1 MKKIITAVFMAAV
14 LTLAVADLV
23 SAAGNIVASEATVL
37 LFHKRRVLCTK
48 YSAITT
54 GGEVLLTSEQYKN
67 LHIGDRIAVHTRK
80 GRVLGLPWG
89 RTAKTW

>member
-37 LFHKRRVLCTK
+37 LFHKRRVK
-48 YSAITT
+48 YSALTT
-54 GGEVLLTSEQYKN
+54 GGEVQLTRSQYRK
-67 LHIGDRIAVHTRK
+67 LHVGDKIILHTRK

-89 RTAKTW
+89 RRTAATW